1 MTNADTIK
9 EIEGRCRGASQMG
22 FKLALWPLNG
32 GFCWQWKYPN
42 GMAGEIYS
50 TDATQKGVAL
60 WLASL
65 NVY

>member
-1 MTNADTIK
+1 MTNEATIK

-42 GMAGEIYS
+42 GMTGEVYS
-50 TDATQKGVAL
+50 TDAAQKGVAL

>member
-9 EIEGRCRGASQMG
+9 EIECRCRGASQMG

-42 GMAGEIYS
+42 GTIGEVYS

-65 NVY
+65 KVY

>member
-42 GMAGEIYS
+42 GMNGEVYS